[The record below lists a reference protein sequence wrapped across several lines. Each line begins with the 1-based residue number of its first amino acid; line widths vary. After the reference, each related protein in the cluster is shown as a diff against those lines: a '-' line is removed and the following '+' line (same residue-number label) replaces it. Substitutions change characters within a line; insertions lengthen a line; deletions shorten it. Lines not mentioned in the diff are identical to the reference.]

1 MNEIIKQN
9 GIKFGIIGGLINIAI
24 VLGIYLTDY
33 KLFASS
39 GIGLISLIA
48 SVAISISLFIVTK
61 KQLNGQ
67 LSFKEG
73 FTTYFIYTINS
84 IAIATLFQILL
95 YNVIDPEL
103 KAKVTE
109 IVIEKTA
116 EMMKSIGGSN
126 EILKDTIK
134 KLKEEDSFSVGNQ
147 IFGAVWT
154 LALSCIWGLILA
166 AIFKSK
172 TNNSPFNQ

>member
-9 GIKFGIIGGLINIAI
+9 GIKFGIISGIIGIAI
-24 VLGIYLTDY
+24 ILGVYLTDY

-39 GIGLISLIA
+39 GIGI
-48 SVAISISLFIVTK
+48 ISIVISIIISILLFVQTK
-61 KQLNGQ
+61 KKLNGQ
-67 LSFKEG
+67 LTFKEG

-84 IAIATLFQILL
+84 IAIVTLFNILL
-95 YNVIDPEL
+95 YNVIEPEL
-103 KAKVTE
+103 KEKVTQ
-109 IVIEKTA
+109 IIIEKTA
-116 EMMKSIGGSN
+116 EMMKAFGGPSDV
-126 EILKDTIK
+126 LKETIK
-134 KLKEEDSFSVGNQ
+134 ELKNNDQFSPGKLIVGSIWN
-147 IFGAVWT
+147 